1 MRLPWDL
8 ERFMA
13 KRMKAKT
20 IELDAS
26 HLGIISH
33 PREIA
38 DLILAAAGH
47 TG

>member
-1 MRLPWDL
+1 
-8 ERFMA
+8 MA
-13 KRMKAKT
+13 KRMNART
-20 IELDAS
+20 IELEAS

-38 DLILAAAGH
+38 DLILEAAGH